1 MAVTNEPGQI
11 PGGGENADSFSHWEI
26 YNKFNPLNTSN
37 GHTAAQQYSD
47 LASKWSAAADFFASR
62 IRQSSSAA
70 WQGNAAE
77 ASRTAI
83 SNYAQ
88 RAEDLTE
95 ALNALSAQV
104 HAAVDG
110 VNGTKNGVA
119 VPIQHVSAWNIKD
132 GDFLWHHGSR
142 SKQKIDQARDE
153 AREAMKNNYVKNF
166 VDADKKIPVIPK
178 PNAISNPLY
187 SYTPT
192 SSSAYTPI
200 SGNGPSTPGPSQSG
214 TSGDSGSRSGT
225 SSSQSDSMSTAGYSS
240 SSMPSMSGYS
250 SSMATTPASYYSGTS
265 PTSTTPSNYSGIGSG
280 SGGDS
285 ALNGLGSATGGGL
298 GKSVPGTG
306 SNAAA
311 AAANAANA
319 AGKTSNLAGMGG
331 FGGAAGKGKGEDDKE
346 HSLPDW
352 LRNMENAEELLGPT
366 PKSLPGGV
374 IGGDFDQN
382 SEPRG

>member
-1 MAVTNEPGQI
+1 MAVTNEPAQI
-11 PGGGENADSFSHWEI
+11 PGGGENPDSFSHWEI

-37 GHTAAQQYSD
+37 GHTAAQHYND
-47 LASKWSAAADFFASR
+47 IASKWSAAADFFASR

-95 ALNALSAQV
+95 ALKAMSAQV
-104 HAAVDG
+104 TAAVDG
-110 VNGTKNGVA
+110 VNNTKNGVA
-119 VPIQHVSAWNIKD
+119 VPIQHVSIWNVKD

-142 SKQKIDQARDE
+142 SKQKIDQARDD

-178 PNAISNPLY
+178 PNEISNPLY

-192 SSSAYTPI
+192 SSSAYTPN
-200 SGNGPSTPGPSQSG
+200 SGTGPSQPGPSQSG
-214 TSGDSGSRSGT
+214 TSGDSGNQSGT

-250 SSMATTPASYYSGTS
+250 SSMATTPAGYYSGTS
-265 PTSTTPSNYSGIGSG
+265 PISTTPSNYSGVGSG

-298 GKSVPGTG
+298 GKSVSGTG
-306 SNAAA
+306 SNAATA
-311 AAANAANA
+311 AAKAAKA
-319 AGKTSNLAGMGG
+319 AGTTSNMAGMGG
-331 FGGAAGKGKGEDDKE
+331 IGGAAGKGKGEDDKE

-366 PKSLPGGV
+366 PKSIPGGV
-374 IGGDFDQN
+374 IGGDFDRD
-382 SEPRG
+382 PDTRG

>member
-1 MAVTNEPGQI
+1 MGVTNEDGQI
-11 PGGGENADSFSHWEI
+11 PHDGENPDNFSHWDI
-26 YNKFNPLNTSN
+26 YNKFHPLDTSKA
-37 GHTAAQQYSD
+37 HTASQNYST
-47 LASKWSAAADFFASR
+47 LASQWSSAASFFAAR

-70 WQGNAAE
+70 WQGKAAN
-77 ASRTAI
+77 ASRDAI

-95 ALNALSAQV
+95 ALNALATQVTSAI
-104 HAAVDG
+104 DG

-119 VPIQHVSAWNIKD
+119 VPMQHVSRANFWE
-132 GDFLWHHGSR
+132 GDLLFWHGDR
-142 SKQKIDQARDE
+142 SKKKIDQARDD

-178 PNAISNPLY
+178 PNEISNPLY
-187 SYTPT
+187 NYTPSSSYTPN
-192 SSSAYTPI
+192 
-200 SGNGPSTPGPSQSG
+200 SGNGPSVPGGSTSG
-214 TSGDSGSRSGT
+214 TSGDSGSQSGT
-225 SSSQSDSMSTAGYSS
+225 SSSQSDSTSAAGYSS

-250 SSMATTPASYYSGTS
+250 SSTATTPTGYYSGTS
-265 PTSTTPSNYSGIGSG
+265 PTSTTPSNYSGVGSG

-298 GKSVPGTG
+298 GKSVAGTG

-311 AAANAANA
+311 AANAAKA
-319 AGKTSNLAGMGG
+319 AGTNSNMAGMGG
-331 FGGAAGKGKGEDDKE
+331 MGGGTGKGKGEDDKE

-366 PKSLPGGV
+366 PKSIPGGV
-374 IGGDFDQN
+374 IGGDFDRDPN
-382 SEPRG
+382 TRG